1 MVVECL
7 KQKISDYSTVFA
19 DNTKYLIKIAT
30 NPRPNLTET
39 GWGAILL
46 SDSRI
51 LPETCPWKI

>member
-7 KQKISDYSTVFA
+7 KQKIAWNSTVFA

-30 NPRPNLTET
+30 NQRLDLTET

-51 LPETCPWKI
+51 LPETCP